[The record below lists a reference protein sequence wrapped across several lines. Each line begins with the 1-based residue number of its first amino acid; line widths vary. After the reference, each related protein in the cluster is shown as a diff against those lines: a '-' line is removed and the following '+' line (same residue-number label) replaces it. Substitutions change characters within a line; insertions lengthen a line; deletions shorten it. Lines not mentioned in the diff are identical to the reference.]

1 MSVTVISDKCIGCR
15 KCLKACS
22 FSAIDMLEK
31 KAIINDACTACMAC
45 ISACPVDAI
54 EMRNEKKGNI
64 NLADYKHVWVYVEQR
79 DGKIEPVGIEL
90 IGEGRKIADLK
101 KVELHAVVIGSEL
114 DAIGNELSFYPLDKV
129 LLLENPKLKDF
140 STLGYARALSD
151 EANKRKPEIIL
162 IVATTLGRD
171 LAPRVSARLQTGLTA
186 DCTKLEVDLVDGKLM
201 QTRPAFG
208 GNIMATIICP
218 DHRPQMSTVRPG
230 VMLKLERNT
239 SNTGDV
245 IDFDADLNA
254 QDLNVEVLEIV
265 KEDHKKVNIE
275 DAKVLVSAGRG
286 IGSKENMSPLYDLA
300 DELKGEVSGS
310 RAVIDNAWLDKDRQV
325 GQTGKTVRP
334 DLYFACG
341 ISGAIQHI
349 AGMEESELII
359 AINKNPDAPIFE
371 VADLGIVGDVA
382 KVLPLLTEELKK
394 TKKEQ

>member
-1 MSVTVISDKCIGCR
+1 M
-15 KCLKACS
+15 
-22 FSAIDMLEK
+22 
-31 KAIINDACTACMAC
+31 
-45 ISACPVDAI
+45 
-54 EMRNEKKGNI
+54 
-64 NLADYKHVWVYVEQR
+64 
-79 DGKIEPVGIEL
+79 
-90 IGEGRKIADLK
+90 
-101 KVELHAVVIGSEL
+101 
-114 DAIGNELSFYPLDKV
+114 
-129 LLLENPKLKDF
+129 
-140 STLGYARALSD
+140 
-151 EANKRKPEIIL
+151 
-162 IVATTLGRD
+162 
-171 LAPRVSARLQTGLTA
+171 
-186 DCTKLEVDLVDGKLM
+186 
-201 QTRPAFG
+201 
-208 GNIMATIICP
+208 
-218 DHRPQMSTVRPG
+218 
-230 VMLKLERNT
+230 
-239 SNTGDV
+239 
-245 IDFDADLNA
+245 
-254 QDLNVEVLEIV
+254 LEIV

-394 TKKEQ
+394 SKKEQ